1 MKKINF
7 KILIITFI
15 ACLLPIISGILYYDM
30 LPEQIAVHF
39 DINNTPDRYA
49 SKEFALFGIPIFLG
63 ILQVIS
69 CIISDL
75 RSDGKNNIKFI
86 EIVKWCIPLI
96 NFLVYFIIIQIGLG
110 NTIDIRRTVLVFIGI
125 LFVILGNY
133 IPKINFTSSKAIMH
147 PAPKNEETYRKFS
160 RILGYSFV
168 FGGFLMALSTIFSPI
183 ISAILIISIVLAV
196 IVEMLYYLKQN
207 K

>member
-15 ACLLPIISGILYYDM
+15 ACLLPMISGILYYDM

-49 SKEFALFGIPIFLG
+49 SKEFALFGIPLFLG
-63 ILQVIS
+63 ILQVAS

-75 RSDGKNNIKFI
+75 KSKNENKIKFI
-86 EIVKWCIPLI
+86 EIVKWFIPLI
-96 NFLVYFIIIQIGLG
+96 NFLIYFIMIQIGLG
-110 NTIDIRRTVLVFIGI
+110 NTIDVRKTVLIFIGI
-125 LFVILGNY
+125 ELIILGNY
-133 IPKINFTSSKAIMH
+133 IPKIDFNSSKAVIH
-147 PAPKNEETYRKFS
+147 PTPKNEETYRKTS
-160 RILGYSFV
+160 RTLGYTFV
-168 FGGFLMALSTIFSPI
+168 ISGFVIALSIIYSPI
-183 ISAILIISIVLAV
+183 ISAILILSFVL
-196 IVEMLYYLKQN
+196 IMIIEMLYYFKLN